1 MKTIIINLTKR
12 KDKEL
17 IFKVAL
23 LSTLAVGVSLQRPK
37 TFNKAEAIKIDSVYN
52 DNYGDFDRENVP
64 NKAPVIAKMISAL
77 KPRLSSLERQ
87 EVAEKIQL
95 ALNKH
100 KIAPQIVVAIIDT
113 ESNFRQ
119 DLVSSTG
126 DLSMAQVN
134 VEVWN
139 KEFERMNLELID
151 IERVKTDEVY
161 SLEKM
166 AQILEILKNRYEK
179 KDRRWYARYHSKTKK
194 HKRVYL
200 AKLES
205 RMKRLEK
212 LNLALKKS
220 DTPRLLA
227 QAN

>member
-37 TFNKAEAIKIDSVYN
+37 TIMKAEAIKIDSVYN
-52 DNYGDFDRENVP
+52 DNYGDFDRENIP
-64 NKAPVIAKMISAL
+64 NKSLVIAKMISAL

-95 ALNKH
+95 ALKKH

-113 ESNFRQ
+113 ESNFQQ

-151 IERVKTDEVY
+151 VERVKTDEVY

-205 RMKRLEK
+205 RMRLLEK

>member
-1 MKTIIINLTKR
+1 MKTIIINFTNR

-23 LSTLAVGVSLQRPK
+23 LSTLAVGVYLQRPK
-37 TFNKAEAIKIDSVYN
+37 NLKIEAIKINSIYN
-52 DNYGDFDRENVP
+52 DNYGDFDRENIP
-64 NKAPVIAKMISAL
+64 NKPPVIAKMISAL
-77 KPRLSSLERQ
+77 KPGLSSAERHD
-87 EVAEKIQL
+87 VAMKIHH
-95 ALNKH
+95 ALKKH
-100 KIAPQIVVAIIDT
+100 NIAPQIVVAIIDT
-113 ESNFRQ
+113 ESSFTQN
-119 DLVSSTG
+119 LVSSTG

-134 VEVWN
+134 VEIWN
-139 KEFERMNLELID
+139 KEFQRMNLELID
-151 IERVKTDEVY
+151 VERVKTDEVY

-166 AQILEILKNRYEK
+166 AQILEILKTRYEK

-212 LNLALKKS
+212 LNLALKKP
-220 DTPRLLA
+220 TEPRLVA
-227 QAN
+227 QVN

>member
-1 MKTIIINLTKR
+1 MKTIIINLINR

-17 IFKVAL
+17 IFKVVL
-23 LSTLAVGVSLQRPK
+23 LSTLLIGVYLQRPK
-37 TFNKAEAIKIDSVYN
+37 SYKVQPIKVNSVYN

-64 NKAPVIAKMISAL
+64 NQPPVIAKMISAL
-77 KPRLSSLERQ
+77 KPELSS
-87 EVAEKIQL
+87 AEKQDVAMKIHH

-113 ESNFRQ
+113 ESNFKQ

-134 VEVWN
+134 VEIWN
-139 KEFERMNLELID
+139 KEFTRMNLELID
-151 IERVKTDEVY
+151 VERVKTDEVY

-166 AQILEILKNRYEK
+166 AQILEILKNRYAK

-212 LNLALKKS
+212 LNLVLKKS
-220 DTPRLLA
+220 VGPRLVALV
-227 QAN
+227 N